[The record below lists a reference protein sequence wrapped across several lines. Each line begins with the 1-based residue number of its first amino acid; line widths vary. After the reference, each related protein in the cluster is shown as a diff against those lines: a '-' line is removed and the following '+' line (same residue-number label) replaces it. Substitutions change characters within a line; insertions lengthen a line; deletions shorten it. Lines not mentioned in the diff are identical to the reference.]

1 MNVILI
7 GPPGAGKGTQAN
19 RLVQELGLTQ
29 ISTGDLFRKAIKEN
43 NAYGVIAQYFT
54 RFGYLVPDD
63 FTIQMVSD
71 YFTENPDVIK
81 TGFILDGFPR
91 TINQAMKLEDM
102 SKRFGFKIDAVINL
116 DIPQDKLIER
126 LSGRRTCLECGSSY
140 HIIFNKPKKE
150 GICDKCGG
158 ELIQREDETK
168 EAVAVRLD
176 IYDQSTRP
184 LIDYYKMKGQLKQIN
199 GDQSMDDVFKDI
211 KKCLDK

>member
-1 MNVILI
+1 MNIILM

-19 RLVQELGLTQ
+19 RLVEEFGLTQ

-63 FTIQMVSD
+63 FTVQMVED
-71 YFTENPDVIK
+71 YFTNNPDVIAN
-81 TGFILDGFPR
+81 GFILDGFPR

-102 SKRFGFKIDAVINL
+102 SKRYGFDIDAVINL
-116 DIPQDKLIER
+116 DIPQEKLIDR
-126 LSGRRTCLECGSSY
+126 LSGRRTCLDCGSSY
-140 HIIFNKPKKE
+140 HILFNKPEVE
-150 GICDKCGG
+150 GVCDKCGG

-176 IYDQSTRP
+176 IYNQSTKP
-184 LIDYYKMKGQLKQIN
+184 LIDFYNMKKQLIMVN
-199 GDQSMDDVFKDI
+199 GDQSMDDVYNDI
-211 KKCLDK
+211 KKCVVK